1 MMMQVQVP
9 VGLQPGGQFQAMT
22 PSGPVLAT
30 VPYGVNGGQFM
41 TIQVPVMQAGMVP
54 QPQMMVQQP
63 QMMMMQQP
71 QMMMQQPQMMA
82 PQPMVMN
89 QAAMSQ
95 QPAAPQ
101 QQPAAGPKRGTP
113 GLLIWQVNVHP
124 LGESCEGCCGRGA
137 SPVGQLVEKKGG
149 AAPDAL
155 KDVISDAAFEL
166 IVEKLDKW
174 QQQLPCQCVPC
185 CEVLCFCPPCL
196 PCYCCMRAQRSSW
209 EESTTNDIN
218 EMLKRYNTEFKFEHE
233 DCMKPHA
240 KLVWS

>member
-185 CEVLCFCPPCL
+185 C
-196 PCYCCMRAQRSSW
+196 
-209 EESTTNDIN
+209 
-218 EMLKRYNTEFKFEHE
+218 
-233 DCMKPHA
+233 
-240 KLVWS
+240 